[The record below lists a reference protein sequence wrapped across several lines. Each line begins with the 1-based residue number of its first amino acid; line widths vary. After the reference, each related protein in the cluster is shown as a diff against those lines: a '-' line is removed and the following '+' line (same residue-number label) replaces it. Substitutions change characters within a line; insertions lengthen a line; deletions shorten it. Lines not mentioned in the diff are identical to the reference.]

1 MILVCE
7 AQGADM
13 SRTLAGACVVAMI
26 GCGGGGSPIEPP
38 PPPPPAS
45 VLTTVHVD
53 PSVTV
58 YNTPPGNVFALT
70 VALRDQNNV
79 AYTGATSKSFSSSST
94 AVVTVSGD
102 GTLTGV
108 TVGIGQVTVTVQ
120 AGSVTRSAT
129 TIVTVQEPAAVASVE
144 THEVR
149 FEPLAVH
156 VVRGGSVTWLIGR
169 SGNPTSHN
177 VSFTTSGAPANIGTT
192 LGGDL
197 ISRVFP
203 TAGSFAYECTLHA
216 GMAGTVH
223 VH

>member
-1 MILVCE
+1 
-7 AQGADM
+7 M
-13 SRTLAGACVVAMI
+13 SRTLAGACVAAMI

-45 VLTTVHVD
+45 ILTTVHVD

-58 YNTPPGNVFALT
+58 YNTSPGNVFALT

-79 AYTGATSKSFSSSST
+79 AYTGANSKSFSSSST

-102 GTLTGV
+102 GTVTGV
-108 TVGIGQVTVTVQ
+108 TVGIAQVTVTAQ
-120 AGSVTRSAT
+120 AGSVSRTAT

-156 VVRGGSVTWLIGR
+156 IIRGGSVTWLIGR
-169 SGNPTSHN
+169 QGNPIGHN
-177 VSFTTSGAPANIGTT
+177 VTFATSGAPANIPRTE
-192 LGGDL
+192 GGAL
-197 ISRVFP
+197 VSLLFP

-216 GMAGTVH
+216 GMTGTVH